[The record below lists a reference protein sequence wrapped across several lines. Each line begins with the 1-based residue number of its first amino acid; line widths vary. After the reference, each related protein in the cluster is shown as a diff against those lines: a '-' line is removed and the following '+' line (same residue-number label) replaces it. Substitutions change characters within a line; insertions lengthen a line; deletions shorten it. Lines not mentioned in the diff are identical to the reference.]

1 MEPIENAPV
10 LVTGGTGFIGS
21 HLLERLAASR
31 ARVRCLARKSS
42 SRRYLPGSGIEL
54 VYGDLLTG
62 AGLREAVTG
71 ARFVFHLAG
80 VTKARTIRDYYQG
93 NVQATTNLLRA
104 CEEARVGRFVH
115 VSSLAAAGP
124 SPEGAPLTEDAAP
137 HPVSHYGKSKLEAEQ
152 AVRASSLSGEAV
164 IVRPPVVF
172 GPRDTDVYQVLRWA
186 AKGALL
192 QIGAG
197 DSYFSAVYVKD
208 LVEGLQAVAVHPE
221 AAGRTYFISDAD
233 PVSWRGFAA
242 IAAGLSRRKL
252 RVLAVPRGAAYLAAW
267 LAELWGR
274 AAGKP
279 GIVSRDKIAEASHRY
294 WTCSPERARREVG
307 FTAATPLREGVA
319 ITLAW
324 YKEAGWLT

>member
-1 MEPIENAPV
+1 MGPIENAVV

-21 HLLERLAASR
+21 HLLERLVALR
-31 ARVRCLARKSS
+31 AHVRCLARKSS
-42 SRRYLPGSGIEL
+42 SRRYLPGSGVEL

-62 AGLREAVTG
+62 AGLREAATG
-71 ARFVFHLAG
+71 ARIVFHLAG
-80 VTKARTIRDYYQG
+80 VTKARSIDDYYQG

-124 SPEGAPLTEDAAP
+124 SPEGAPLTEDAVP
-137 HPVSHYGKSKLEAEQ
+137 HPVSHYGESKLEAEQ
-152 AVRASSLSGEAV
+152 TVRASCLSGEAV

-192 QIGAG
+192 QIGAA
-197 DSYFSAVYVKD
+197 DSHFSSVYVKD
-208 LVEGLQAVAVHPE
+208 LVEGLIAAAVHSDTG
-221 AAGRTYFISDAD
+221 GRTYFISNAEL
-233 PVSWRGFAA
+233 VSWRGFAA
-242 IAAGLSRRKL
+242 IAAELARRRL
-252 RVLAVPRGAAYLAAW
+252 RVVKVPLAAAYLIAW
-267 LAELWGR
+267 FAELWGR

-294 WTCSPERARREVG
+294 WTCTPERARREIG
-307 FTAATPLREGVA
+307 FSAATPLREAVTL
-319 ITLAW
+319 TLAW
-324 YKEAGWLT
+324 YKEAGWLS